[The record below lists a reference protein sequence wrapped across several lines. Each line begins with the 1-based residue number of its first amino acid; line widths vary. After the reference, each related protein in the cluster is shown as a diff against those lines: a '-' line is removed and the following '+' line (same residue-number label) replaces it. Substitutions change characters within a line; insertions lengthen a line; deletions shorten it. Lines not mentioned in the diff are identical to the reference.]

1 MDSYFRSVVR
11 KLYKSKILYQIME
24 EYSFMKEGTLTRFIV
39 DLFSPKKSGTTLRV
53 QGIAKALGIKK
64 AKRSRRDFLA
74 GITELTLKDVEGAVL
89 VLSDLRNVLYKR
101 TGPYAAEA
109 YAIKD
114 KCFWRTDEQYSAL
127 VRTYRPNRT
136 R

>member
-1 MDSYFRSVVR
+1 
-11 KLYKSKILYQIME
+11 ME

-39 DLFSPKKSGTTLRV
+39 DLFSPKESGITLRV

-101 TGPYAAEA
+101 TGPYAVEA

-114 KCFWRTDEQYSAL
+114 VGLWRNDEQYSAL
-127 VRTYRPNRT
+127 VRTYRSNKT